1 MFFFAA
7 IPSLLSQSA
16 ESLDKA
22 KTMQSTPAT
31 EGHTSAWRVL
41 VARVFDVEAHEVEP
55 LALGLTM
62 FFLLFA
68 GYFMLRPVRET
79 MGIAGGVQN
88 LQWLFTGTFVATL
101 AAMPL
106 FGWLAARAERRR
118 VLAWT
123 LGFFAMNLAL
133 FALAFLL
140 RPDDVWLARGFYI
153 WLSVFNLLSVSV
165 VWSVMADLFRI
176 AEAKRLFALVAV
188 GASVGGLVGP
198 LLGVALVG
206 SIGHA
211 GLLLLSAV
219 LLVGTIFAARHLQ
232 MWRDRHPLGPDETR
246 ARSRPLGGSPFAGAS
261 QVLRSPFL
269 LGSAVFVLLLAASTT
284 FLYFEQ
290 ARLVQAT
297 FPNRVDQT
305 RVFGVIDM
313 IVQTLAIVTQLFFT
327 GRIAQHLG
335 VGVLLVA
342 VPLAV
347 AAGFLWL
354 AFAPTFAVLAV
365 VMIARRAGE
374 YALVRPGRE
383 MLFTVV
389 AVEAKYKA
397 KNFIDTVVYRGSD
410 ALSGWLKATIEMLAQ
425 QPAVAAIVGA
435 GIAMTW
441 AATGAWL
448 AREQRKLDDSASGVG
463 VAVGGATI
471 AGV

>member
-1 MFFFAA
+1 MHRTYTTD
-7 IPSLLSQSA
+7 S
-16 ESLDKA
+16 K
-22 KTMQSTPAT
+22 
-31 EGHTSAWRVL
+31 TSAWRAL
-41 VARVFDVEAHEVEP
+41 VARVFDVEAQEVEP

-68 GYFMLRPVRET
+68 AYFMLRPVRET

-88 LQWLFTGTFVATL
+88 LQWLFTGTFVVTL
-101 AAMPL
+101 AAMPA
-106 FGWLAARAERRR
+106 FGWLAAHVERRR

-123 LGFFAMNLAL
+123 MGFFASNLAL
-133 FALAFLL
+133 FALGFLL
-140 RPDDVWLARGFYI
+140 RPNDPWLARAFYI
-153 WLSVFNLLSVSV
+153 WLSMFSLLSVSV
-165 VWSVMADLFRI
+165 AGSVMADLFRI

-188 GASVGGLVGP
+188 GASAGGLAGP

-211 GLLLLSAV
+211 GLLLLSAA
-219 LLVGTIFAARHLQ
+219 LLVGTIVAAWRLQ
-232 MWRDRHPLGPDETR
+232 RWRDRHPLGADETR
-246 ARSRPLGGSPFAGAS
+246 ARGRPLGGSPFAGAT

-290 ARLVQAT
+290 ARLVEAT

-305 RVFGVIDM
+305 RVFGIIDA
-313 IVQTLAIVTQLFFT
+313 IVQSLAIVTQLFAT
-327 GRIAQHLG
+327 GRIAQRLG

-342 VPLAV
+342 VPLVV
-347 AAGFLWL
+347 ACGFVWL

-374 YALVRPGRE
+374 YAFVRPGRE

-389 AVEAKYKA
+389 PAAAKYKA

-410 ALSGWLKATIEMLAQ
+410 ALSAWVKATIGMLAH

-435 GIAMTW
+435 AIALIW

-448 AREQRKLDDSASGVG
+448 TRTQRKLDDSAPAAVAEVG
-463 VAVGGATI
+463 PPGTAGA
-471 AGV
+471 

>member
-1 MFFFAA
+1 MLSADKVRSDAKGWREFVSRTFQVAA
-7 IPSLLSQSA
+7 Q
-16 ESLDKA
+16 
-22 KTMQSTPAT
+22 
-31 EGHTSAWRVL
+31 
-41 VARVFDVEAHEVEP
+41 EVEP

-62 FFLLFA
+62 FFALFA

-106 FGWLAARAERRR
+106 FGWLAARAARRR
-118 VLAWT
+118 VLTWT

-133 FALAFLL
+133 FALSFAL
-140 RPDDVWLARGFYI
+140 RPDDAWLARGFYI
-153 WLSVFNLLSVSV
+153 WLSVFNLLAVSV
-165 VWSVMADLFRI
+165 AWSVMADLFRI
-176 AEAKRLFALVAV
+176 AEAKRLFALMAV

-206 SIGHA
+206 SIGHP
-211 GLLLLSAV
+211 GLLLVSAA
-219 LLVGTIFAARHLQ
+219 LLVGTIVAARRLHA
-232 MWRDRHPLGPDETR
+232 WRDRYPLGPDETR
-246 ARSRPLGGSPFAGAS
+246 ARSKPLGGSPFAGAS

-269 LGSAVFVLLLAASTT
+269 LGSAVFVLLLAATTT

-290 ARLVQAT
+290 ARLVEAV

-305 RVFGVIDM
+305 RVFGVIDV
-313 IVQTLAIVTQLFFT
+313 IVQAIAIVTQLFLT
-327 GRIAQHLG
+327 GRIAQRLG

-342 VPLAV
+342 VPLV
-347 AAGFLWL
+347 IAGGFVWL
-354 AFAPTFAVLAV
+354 AFTPTFAVLAV

-389 AVEAKYKA
+389 PVEAKYKA
-397 KNFIDTVVYRGSD
+397 KNFIDTVVYRGAD
-410 ALSGWLKATIEMLAQ
+410 ALSAWLKATIELMAQ
-425 QPAVAAIVGA
+425 QPAIAAVVGAAIA
-435 GIAMTW
+435 LTW

-448 AREQRKLDDSASGVG
+448 ARTQRKLDDSASGAKLEVR
-463 VAVGGATI
+463 VASAAGA
-471 AGV
+471 

>member
-1 MFFFAA
+1 M
-7 IPSLLSQSA
+7 
-16 ESLDKA
+16 
-22 KTMQSTPAT
+22 TMSKIDRAS
-31 EGHTSAWRVL
+31 GDSKGWRAL
-41 VARVFDVEAHEVEP
+41 VARMFGVEAHEVEP
-55 LALGLTM
+55 LALGLAM
-62 FFLLFA
+62 FFMLFA

-133 FALAFLL
+133 FALGFLL
-140 RPDDVWLARGFYI
+140 RPNDPWLARGFYI
-153 WLSVFNLLSVSV
+153 WLSVFSLLSVSV
-165 VWSVMADLFRI
+165 AWSVMADLFRI
-176 AEAKRLFALVAV
+176 AEARRLFALVAV
-188 GASVGGLVGP
+188 GASAGGLAGP
-198 LLGVALVG
+198 VLGVALVG

-211 GLLLLSAV
+211 GLLLLSAL
-219 LLVGTIFAARHLQ
+219 LLVGTIGAARRLQ
-232 MWRDRHPLGPDETR
+232 SWRDRFPLGPDETR

-269 LGSAVFVLLLAASTT
+269 FGIAVFVLLLAASTT

-290 ARLVQAT
+290 ARLVEAT

-305 RVFGVIDM
+305 RVFGIIDA
-313 IVQTLAIVTQLFFT
+313 IVQSLAIVTQLFLT
-327 GRIAQHLG
+327 GRIAQRLG

-342 VPLAV
+342 VPLV
-347 AAGFLWL
+347 IVGGFVWL

-374 YALVRPGRE
+374 YGFVRPGRE

-389 AVEAKYKA
+389 PPAEKYKA
-397 KNFIDTVVYRGSD
+397 KNFVDTVVYRGSD
-410 ALSGWLKATIEMLAQ
+410 ALSAWLKAMIEMIAH
-425 QPAVAAIVGA
+425 QPALAAIVGA
-435 GIAMTW
+435 GIALIW

-448 AREQRKLDDSASGVG
+448 ARAQRQIDDSTLQA
-463 VAVGGATI
+463 AVE
-471 AGV
+471 AGVPGAAGV

>member
-1 MFFFAA
+1 
-7 IPSLLSQSA
+7 
-16 ESLDKA
+16 
-22 KTMQSTPAT
+22 
-31 EGHTSAWRVL
+31 
-41 VARVFDVEAHEVEP
+41 
-55 LALGLTM
+55 
-62 FFLLFA
+62 
-68 GYFMLRPVRET
+68 
-79 MGIAGGVQN
+79 
-88 LQWLFTGTFVATL
+88 
-101 AAMPL
+101 
-106 FGWLAARAERRR
+106 
-118 VLAWT
+118 
-123 LGFFAMNLAL
+123 
-133 FALAFLL
+133 
-140 RPDDVWLARGFYI
+140 
-153 WLSVFNLLSVSV
+153 
-165 VWSVMADLFRI
+165 
-176 AEAKRLFALVAV
+176 
-188 GASVGGLVGP
+188 
-198 LLGVALVG
+198 
-206 SIGHA
+206 
-211 GLLLLSAV
+211 
-219 LLVGTIFAARHLQ
+219 
-232 MWRDRHPLGPDETR
+232 
-246 ARSRPLGGSPFAGAS
+246 LGGSPFAGAS

-327 GRIAQHLG
+327 GRIAQRLG

>member
-1 MFFFAA
+1 M
-7 IPSLLSQSA
+7 SSV
-16 ESLDKA
+16 ENKNGD
-22 KTMQSTPAT
+22 STR
-31 EGHTSAWRVL
+31 WREF
-41 VARVFDVEAHEVEP
+41 VARVFKVEANEVEP

-101 AAMPL
+101 VAMPL
-106 FGWLAARAERRR
+106 FGWLSARAARRH

-123 LGFFAMNLAL
+123 LGFFATNLAL
-133 FALAFLL
+133 FALGFAW
-140 RPDDVWLARGFYI
+140 RQDDVWLARAFYI
-153 WLSVFNLLSVSV
+153 WLSVFNLLAVSV
-165 VWSVMADLFRI
+165 TWSVMADLFRI
-176 AEAKRLFALVAV
+176 VEAKRLFALMAV

-198 LLGVALVG
+198 LLGVTLVG
-206 SIGHA
+206 AIGHS

-219 LLVGTIFAARHLQ
+219 LLVGTVIAARRLQ
-232 MWRDRHPLGPDETR
+232 AWRDHYPIGPDEAR
-246 ARSRPLGGSPFAGAS
+246 ARSKPLGGSPFAGAS
-261 QVLRSPFL
+261 QVLCSPFL
-269 LGSAVFVLLLAASTT
+269 LGNAAFVLLLAATTT

-290 ARLVQAT
+290 ARLVTAM

-305 RVFGVIDM
+305 RVFGSIDT
-313 IVQTLAIVTQLFFT
+313 IVQAIAIVTQLFFT
-327 GRIAQHLG
+327 GRIAQRLG

-342 VPLAV
+342 VPLLIAC
-347 AAGFLWL
+347 GFVWL
-354 AFAPTFAVLAV
+354 AFAPTFAVLVV

-389 AVEAKYKA
+389 PVEAKYKA

-410 ALSGWLKATIEMLAQ
+410 ALSAWLNAVIQWMAQ
-425 QPAVAAIVGA
+425 QPAVAALVGMI
-435 GIAMTW
+435 IALTW

-448 AREQRKLDDSASGVG
+448 ARTQRKLDDSTSGTSLDNHV
-463 VAVGGATI
+463 VRATGA
-471 AGV
+471 